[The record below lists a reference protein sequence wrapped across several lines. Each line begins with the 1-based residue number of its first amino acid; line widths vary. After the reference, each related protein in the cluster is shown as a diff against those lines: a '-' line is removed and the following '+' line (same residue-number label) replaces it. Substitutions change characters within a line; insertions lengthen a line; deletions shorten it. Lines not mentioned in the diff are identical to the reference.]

1 MTAAPAFFRSGL
13 NLSTRSQAL
22 RMFRKGE
29 PKERI
34 AMVLEVPLQEVDL
47 LLKVHGIVTSNL

>member
-1 MTAAPAFFRSGL
+1 MTVEIFFRSGL
-13 NLSTRSQAL
+13 NL

-34 AMVLEVPLQEVDL
+34 AMALEVPLQEVDL